1 MITMPARV
9 VVVAREAL
17 VLASLRLA
25 LAILAL
31 VSRELRLDE
40 VERRTILARIERVVS
55 GKGEAATL

>member
-31 VSRELRLDE
+31 VSRELQLDE
-40 VERRTILARIERVVS
+40 VERRTILARVERVVS
-55 GKGEAATL
+55 GRDVTPAA

>member
-1 MITMPARV
+1 MITMPTRV

-25 LAILAL
+25 LAILAI

-40 VERRTILARIERVVS
+40 GERRTILARVERVVM
-55 GKGEAATL
+55 GKAEMPAV